1 MATAEQSQPSEL
13 GIADA
18 AERISVL
25 DGPES
30 QPEQETN
37 EAADAEV
44 EQTEATDS
52 EGDYDSSDEVE
63 AASDDATSDDDDAEE
78 YEQAEDA
85 DQEQTSD
92 DMLVTVKID
101 GKTEQITVKEAVDG
115 YQRQADYQRKTQA
128 LAEEKRGFEA
138 ERQQV
143 AVERQYYAERLDALQ
158 NQLDSLALQEPDWD
172 ALYEE
177 DPIVYSKLRNDWRDY
192 KDNQA
197 ALQAEQ
203 EQIAQ
208 IQQQEHHLAMKNI
221 VDNGKAWLLEQ
232 VPEWR
237 EESKWEAT
245 KNQLREYGKK
255 IGYSD
260 EELSAAYD
268 PRAIIVLEKA
278 RKYDALQANRPR
290 PQKGNAPKPMKP
302 SSSVASPKKGNDL
315 AKMRQRL
322 KSSGDVKDAA
332 MLFNMLDK

>member
-18 AERISVL
+18 AERISNL
-25 DGPES
+25 DGDSS
-30 QPEQETN
+30 QPNLIET

-52 EGDYDSSDEVE
+52 EGEEDSSDEVQ
-63 AASDDATSDDDDAEE
+63 AASDDVTSEDDDTGE
-78 YEQAEDA
+78 YEQAEDSE
-85 DQEQTSD
+85 DEPSLD
-92 DMLVTVKID
+92 DMLITVKID
-101 GKTEQITVKEAVDG
+101 GKTEQITAKEAADG

-128 LAEEKRGFEA
+128 LAEERRGFEG

-143 AVERQYYAERLDALQ
+143 LVEREYYAQRLNELNQQLEALVI
-158 NQLDSLALQEPDWD
+158 QEPDWN
-172 ALYEE
+172 AIYEE
-177 DPIVYSKLRNDWRDY
+177 DPIAYSKLRDDWRDY
-192 KDNQA
+192 KEQQA
-197 ALQAEQ
+197 ALKQ
-203 EQIAQ
+203 EQQRIADVQ
-208 IQQQEHHLAMKNI
+208 AYEQQMQLKNF
-221 VDNGKAWLLEQ
+221 VDSGQAWLMQQ

-237 EESKWEAT
+237 DQAKWEQSRS
-245 KNQLREYGKK
+245 QLREYGKK

-278 RKYDALQANRPR
+278 RKYDALQANRPQ
-290 PQKGNAPKPMKP
+290 PQKGKAPKPMRT
-302 SSSVASPKKGNDL
+302 SNTASSPKKSTEL

-332 MLFNMLDK
+332 LLFNMLE